1 LKLYLRKERKGSR
14 GSESGWARERNR
26 EIVKRKRKR
35 KAGSVG
41 GREVE
46 RGRERVR

>member
-1 LKLYLRKERKGSR
+1 VGVVRVGGQER
-14 GSESGWARERNR
+14 RNR